1 MTLVIVDDW
10 NDLERFSARY
20 IYIYIYIYIYA
31 TMSVNTSNL
40 WILILTQHV
49 DYISGQNGI
58 LTYVDTTIRDS
69 EKTSPQV
76 WIVGNQMDVNV
87 GTDVTVGGGYPP

>member
-10 NDLERFSARY
+10 NDLERFSAR
-20 IYIYIYIYIYA
+20 YIYIYA

-58 LTYVDTTIRDS
+58 LTYVDTTIRDP

-76 WIVGNQMDVNV
+76 WIELA
-87 GTDVTVGGGYPP
+87 TKWT